1 MVASVLLCASN
12 VVQMHGRA
20 ICKRQVGALIPAHSN
35 NLTVQGL
42 FYLIFFPYFT
52 FLNIFAVF
60 FSGESYFLPVYQLLF
75 FAKCSLAIGLKLVS
89 NVGLLFTN
97 SDLV

>member
-12 VVQMHGRA
+12 VAQMHGRA

-60 FSGESYFLPVYQLLF
+60 LAEKVTFYRFISCYFLQSAAWQL
-75 FAKCSLAIGLKLVS
+75 G
-89 NVGLLFTN
+89 
-97 SDLV
+97 